1 VVYTT
6 SSTVV
11 VLFVLAVLVI
21 LVLVQN
27 VLQKQERPLER
38 ERRSVE
44 EKILIVNKFSPI
56 ARPPD
61 VHVHNVL
68 PVPL

>member
-1 VVYTT
+1 MVYTT

-44 EKILIVNKFSPI
+44 EKILIVNLKKKLQSD
-56 ARPPD
+56 RPPARC
-61 VHVHNVL
+61 
-68 PVPL
+68 PCT

>member
-1 VVYTT
+1 MYLPWIILLKRIDNILLVTRVTVVYTT

-27 VLQKQERPLER
+27 VLQKQEGPLER
-38 ERRSVE
+38 ERRSRGE
-44 EKILIVNKFSPI
+44 DF
-56 ARPPD
+56 
-61 VHVHNVL
+61 
-68 PVPL
+68 

>member
-1 VVYTT
+1 MVYTT

-44 EKILIVNKFSPI
+44 EKILIVNKFKKRLQSD
-56 ARPPD
+56 RPPARC
-61 VHVHNVL
+61 
-68 PVPL
+68 PCT